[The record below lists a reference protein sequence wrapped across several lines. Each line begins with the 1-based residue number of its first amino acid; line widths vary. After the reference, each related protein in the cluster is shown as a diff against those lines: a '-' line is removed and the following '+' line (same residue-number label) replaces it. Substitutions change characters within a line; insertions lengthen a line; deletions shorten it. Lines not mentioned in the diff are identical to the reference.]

1 MAMFDSTY
9 PAFEGAYVVHRMP
22 LFRWLVATTRDA
34 DMAED
39 VTQEAFIRL
48 ARELDAGRP
57 PDNAGAWLHRV
68 ALNLVVS
75 AARHRVVVDR
85 AADRLPAPAE
95 YPSPEGIAVESE
107 RTTALRDA
115 LAELSAVER
124 RAVLLSAEGYRGS
137 EIAVRTGRSEAAV
150 RTLLCRT
157 RAKLRARLSSEDV
170 AA

>member
-1 MAMFDSTY
+1 MFDSTY
-9 PAFEGAYVVHRMP
+9 PAFEGAYAAHRMP

-68 ALNLVVS
+68 AANLVVS

-85 AADRLPAPAE
+85 AADRLPSPSE
-95 YPSPEGIAVESE
+95 YPSPEGLVVETE
-107 RTTALRDA
+107 RFTALRAA
-115 LAELSAVER
+115 LAELSPVER
-124 RAVLLSAEGYRGS
+124 QAVLLSAQGFLGS
-137 EIAVRTGRSEAAV
+137 EIAARSGRSEAAV
-150 RTLLCRT
+150 RTLICRT
-157 RAKLRARLSSEDV
+157 RAKLRARLSTEGL